1 MILTVLAGSA
11 NVPLANAIAAELGVT
26 PRRRVAQR
34 FADTELHVV
43 IEETVRGH
51 DVYLIQPTSPP
62 VDEHV
67 MELLFLAD
75 ACRRAGA
82 TRLTA
87 VTPYFG
93 YARQDR
99 RAAGREPIGA
109 RVVAEL
115 IEAAGFDR
123 VIAIDLHTPAIEGF
137 FRLPLEHLSATSI
150 LAEAVRPLVTTNTV
164 VVAPDMGAAKLAERY
179 QELLNVPL
187 VVLRKTRL
195 SGHEVAV
202 RGVIGDS
209 VRERAP
215 LIVDDMIT
223 TGATIEAA
231 VNGLLAA
238 GCLREITVAATHAL
252 FVGPALERLRAL
264 PIHQMTTTNSV
275 AVASALPFP
284 IQVVNLAPIIAERI
298 ARLHRDQSLTAP
310 RGGPA

>member
-11 NVPLANAIAAELGVT
+11 NVPLADAIAAELGVT

-67 MELLFLAD
+67 VELLFLAD

-82 TRLTA
+82 ARLTA

-99 RAAGREPIGA
+99 RVAGREPIGA

-137 FRLPLEHLSATSI
+137 FHLPLEHLSATSI
-150 LAEAVRPLVTTNTV
+150 LAEAVRPVITSNTI

-179 QELLNVPL
+179 QALLNVPM
-187 VVLRKTRL
+187 VVLRKARL

-202 RGVIGDS
+202 RGVMGDS

-238 GCLREITVAATHAL
+238 GCLREITVVATHAL

-264 PIHQMTTTNSV
+264 PIRRMTTTNSV

-284 IQVVNLAPIIAERI
+284 LQIVSVAPIIAERI
-298 ARLHRDQSLTAP
+298 ARLTTRA
-310 RGGPA
+310 GG